1 MNISFSL
8 NISVIL
14 SLIIY
19 KMIYLLLKEQ
29 IKAFRIVLLAS
40 FTFMNRTIKV
50 KEFRLA
56 CF

>member
-1 MNISFSL
+1 
-8 NISVIL
+8 
-14 SLIIY
+14 
-19 KMIYLLLKEQ
+19 LLLKEQ